1 MSAHAG
7 ELAAPLPSTFAS
19 AGAPL
24 RSGAGVF
31 VRAVK
36 VVCQRELLRFKGDK
50 IRIVASAAQPVLFLV
65 VLGSGLSDRGGPG
78 LAGSEIDYQT
88 FLFPGALAMSVL
100 FTAMFSAMSIVW
112 DREFGF
118 LREMLV
124 APVPRSAI
132 VVGKA
137 LGGSLVASF
146 QGLIILSLAGVAG
159 VPYHPAMLALLIGEV
174 LLVAFAVSGFG
185 LVLAARIREMQAFM
199 GIMNLVVMPLFFM
212 SGALYPLGNLP
223 GWLQAV
229 ARLNPLTYAVAA
241 MRSTVFAFVDDVPDG
256 LQARLGADVTWF
268 GHTVPPGLAV
278 AAVAVLGAALVTV
291 AVGEFRRAD

>member
-1 MSAHAG
+1 M
-7 ELAAPLPSTFAS
+7 
-19 AGAPL
+19 
-24 RSGAGVF
+24 
-31 VRAVK
+31 
-36 VVCQRELLRFKGDK
+36 CQRELLRFKGDK

-229 ARLNPLTYAVAA
+229 ARLNPLTYTVAA